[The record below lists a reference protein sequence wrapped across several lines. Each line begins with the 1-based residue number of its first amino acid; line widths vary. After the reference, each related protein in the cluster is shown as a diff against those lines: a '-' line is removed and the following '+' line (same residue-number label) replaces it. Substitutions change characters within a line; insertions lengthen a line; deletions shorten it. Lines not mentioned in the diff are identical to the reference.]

1 MSKQRVHELAK
12 EFGKTNKDVMDFL
25 KSKNIDVKSHMSTVE
40 DKDAEMVRAN
50 FRKGNVTAAAM
61 PESEEKPK
69 KKLIQ
74 VFRPQNASHKPEKK
88 AGSRQPERENPVQ
101 GGMKTENTKQT

>member
-40 DKDAEMVRAN
+40 DKDAEMVRQI
-50 FRKGNVTAAAM
+50 
-61 PESEEKPK
+61 
-69 KKLIQ
+69 L
-74 VFRPQNASHKPEKK
+74 
-88 AGSRQPERENPVQ
+88 ER
-101 GGMKTENTKQT
+101 GR

>member
-74 VFRPQNASHKPEKK
+74 VFRPQNAINRRKKQEAVSRREKI
-88 AGSRQPERENPVQ
+88 RYREA
-101 GGMKTENTKQT
+101 

>member
-1 MSKQRVHELAK
+1 MAKIKVHELAK

-69 KKLIQ
+69 S
-74 VFRPQNASHKPEKK
+74 RKPS
-88 AGSRQPERENPVQ
+88 AGERKSGTGRHENGKYKQ
-101 GGMKTENTKQT
+101 YTKQT